1 MTMTP
6 KAEEL
11 YIAWIN
17 YRGSNKLIAYG
28 ELEGDEPEEFIE
40 WYIEKRAYEMY
51 IQEVEEVKKK
61 YESTYYIIGVL
72 SKRNYP

>member
-1 MTMTP
+1 MT
-6 KAEEL
+6 KKSKDL

-17 YRGSNKLIAYG
+17 YCASNRLIAYG

-51 IQEVEEVKKK
+51 VQEVEEVNKK
-61 YESTYYIIGVL
+61 YAL
-72 SKRNYP
+72 SHSKS